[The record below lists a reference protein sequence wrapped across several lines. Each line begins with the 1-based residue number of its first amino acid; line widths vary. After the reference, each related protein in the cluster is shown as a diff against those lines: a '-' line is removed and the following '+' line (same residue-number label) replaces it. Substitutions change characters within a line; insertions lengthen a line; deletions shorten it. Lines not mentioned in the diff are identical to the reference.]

1 MVTNGN
7 TNNNLLDAA
16 QFVSL
21 YVGILNLIENRQQ
34 SAQNDIQAANDKQA
48 KYLLNHLH
56 EMFEDQN
63 KKIDRILE
71 ILEESH
77 EGN

>member
-1 MVTNGN
+1 MDNKE
-7 TNNNLLDAA
+7 LD
-16 QFVSL
+16 SL
-21 YVGILNLIENRQQ
+21 DILSVLSFIIGYKNLIENRQQ
-34 SAQNDIQAANDKQA
+34 SKQNDVQAANDKQA
-48 KYLLNHLH
+48 EYLLNHLH

-77 EGN
+77 ESN

>member
-1 MVTNGN
+1 MDNKEHDS
-7 TNNNLLDAA
+7 LD
-16 QFVSL
+16 
-21 YVGILNLIENRQQ
+21 ILSVLSFIIGYKNLIENRQQ
-34 SAQNDIQAANDKQA
+34 SAQNDVQAANDKQA
-48 KYLLNHLH
+48 EYLLNRLH

>member
-1 MVTNGN
+1 MDNKE
-7 TNNNLLDAA
+7 LD
-16 QFVSL
+16 SL
-21 YVGILNLIENRQQ
+21 DILSVMSFILGYENLIENRQQ
-34 SAQNDIQAANDKQA
+34 SKQNDVQAANDKQA
-48 KYLLNHLH
+48 EYLLNHLH
-56 EMFEDQN
+56 TMFEEQN

>member
-1 MVTNGN
+1 MDNKE
-7 TNNNLLDAA
+7 LD
-16 QFVSL
+16 SL
-21 YVGILNLIENRQQ
+21 DILSVLSFIIGYKNLIENRQQ
-34 SAQNDIQAANDKQA
+34 SKQNDVQVANDKQA
-48 KYLLNHLH
+48 EYLLNHLH